1 VHAFKQV
8 SVGKRTSVDAC
19 TSLQDLQA
27 IMGWII
33 MCAGNLPIEFES
45 SDIQLGGGWT
55 FSEGIIS
62 RSSAQDHQ
70 SHASGTQLS

>member
-1 VHAFKQV
+1 
-8 SVGKRTSVDAC
+8 
-19 TSLQDLQA
+19 
-27 IMGWII
+27 
-33 MCAGNLPIEFES
+33 MCAGKLPNEFES
-45 SDIQLGGGWT
+45 SNIQLGGGWT

>member
-1 VHAFKQV
+1 MHLSKCQLVKEPQWMLAH
-8 SVGKRTSVDAC
+8 
-19 TSLQDLQA
+19 LQDLQA

-33 MCAGNLPIEFES
+33 MCAGNLPIKFES
-45 SDIQLGGGWT
+45 SNIQLSGGWK